1 MGYRN
6 YAPSTSMLLPTA
18 TVFGPDRTPL
28 RYAGELVESAILSA
42 RSENTVRS
50 YRTQWPMWSEW
61 ATRSGVSALP
71 ANPRDIVR
79 YLALRADRGL
89 AITSIGSAA
98 AAIAAVH
105 VDVNLESPCE
115 HPGVR
120 RTIKGLTKQLA
131 RPQAQATVLLS
142 DDLEAIRAT
151 ASLRR
156 RGRVGRM
163 ESSQTAMRRGRVDI
177 ALGMVMRDAGLR
189 RSEAA
194 ELLWGDVEWS
204 LDGSGRITVCRLKTD
219 GAAEGATVAA
229 TRSTMRALDQIRPP
243 ADDWDPGARVFGLG
257 SAQISRRIA
266 AAAKAAG
273 LGGEFSGHSP
283 RVGLARSMASKGAP
297 TSEVMKQGRWPR
309 TEMVVR
315 YTRAEAAGHALRWL
329 E

>member
-6 YAPSTSMLLPTA
+6 YPPSTSMILPAA

-131 RPQAQATVLLS
+131 RPPGSSHLVVTILTAPDHATLTTSISVTGQQNISSSSLARNPDRLFSLS
-142 DDLEAIRAT
+142 LVQSVDSD
-151 ASLRR
+151 RR
-156 RGRVGRM
+156 RG
-163 ESSQTAMRRGRVDI
+163 
-177 ALGMVMRDAGLR
+177 
-189 RSEAA
+189 
-194 ELLWGDVEWS
+194 S
-204 LDGSGRITVCRLKTD
+204 L
-219 GAAEGATVAA
+219 
-229 TRSTMRALDQIRPP
+229 
-243 ADDWDPGARVFGLG
+243 
-257 SAQISRRIA
+257 
-266 AAAKAAG
+266 
-273 LGGEFSGHSP
+273 
-283 RVGLARSMASKGAP
+283 RSMFQANGISVTP
-297 TSEVMKQGRWPR
+297 SM
-309 TEMVVR
+309 
-315 YTRAEAAGHALRWL
+315 
-329 E
+329 